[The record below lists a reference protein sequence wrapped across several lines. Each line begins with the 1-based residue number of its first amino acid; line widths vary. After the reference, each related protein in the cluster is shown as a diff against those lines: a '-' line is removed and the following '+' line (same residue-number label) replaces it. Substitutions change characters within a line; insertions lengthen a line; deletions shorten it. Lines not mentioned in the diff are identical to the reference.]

1 MRLLTH
7 NMLQC
12 PRTKAHP
19 LSLVVL
25 EAEEVEVDFSQPFIE
40 RMVGRLNWKAF
51 REASAAF
58 TEVDVPVDPPTA
70 ATGDTPEEVWRAIH
84 RALLEWR
91 VVRGTL
97 KAPDGT
103 TYDIKDGVPNLI
115 IAEAVQPTTA
125 DDPNMADRDADD
137 GDGDGEEE

>member
-25 EAEEVEVDFSQPFIE
+25 EAEEVEVEFSRTFVE
-40 RMVGRLNWKAF
+40 RMVGRLNWSAF

-70 ATGDTPEEVWRAIH
+70 DTPEEVWRAIH

-103 TYDIKDGVPNLI
+103 SYDIKDGVPNLI

-125 DDPNMADRDADD
+125 DDPNMADAD
-137 GDGDGEEE
+137 GDGDDADGDDGQEE

>member
-19 LSLVVL
+19 LALVAL
-25 EAEEVEVDFSQPFIE
+25 ETEEVEVEYSRAFVE
-40 RMVGRLNWKAF
+40 RMAARLDWGAF
-51 REASAAF
+51 RQAAAAF
-58 TEVDVPVDPPTA
+58 TAVDVPVESPGA
-70 ATGDTPEEVWRAIH
+70 DTPDDVWRAVH

-103 TYDIKDGVPNLI
+103 CYEIKDGIPNLV
-115 IAEAVQPTTA
+115 IAESVQPTTA
-125 DDPNMADRDADD
+125 EDPNINADGDADE
-137 GDGDGEEE
+137 GDDGEQ